1 MLVARQV
8 EYITPPPPPSTSTA
22 AGPSSSPPSN
32 MAKMTNELVQ
42 YAMNFANDSMHTSL
56 CLQFN
61 AKTIALACVYM
72 SVKFTK
78 VRPTEGKMWS
88 DILGIEMEALA
99 SISMQIME
107 LIADKKGCELPI
119 FETIRCDLAKMR
131 ERKAMQTQR
140 SSGGGT
146 SVKHESS
153 SAVPSRDPKRPRT
166 S

>member
-1 MLVARQV
+1 MVPKSKTDL
-8 EYITPPPPPSTSTA
+8 STHMCTNTA
-22 AGPSSSPPSN
+22 
-32 MAKMTNELVQ
+32 
-42 YAMNFANDSMHTSL
+42 
-56 CLQFN
+56 
-61 AKTIALACVYM
+61 
-72 SVKFTK
+72 
-78 VRPTEGKMWS
+78 
-88 DILGIEMEALA
+88 
-99 SISMQIME
+99 ISMQIME